1 MVLARAYERRAM
13 PVPSAG
19 APRPSR
25 PPVRPQ
31 PQSGTTSAPTPTPA
45 LPIQPFAAVP
55 PRPFKRLTPAEMS
68 ERRRQGL
75 CYNCDERYVRG
86 HKCPR
91 LFYLEVADFDEEA
104 PADDNPSAD
113 KQPPLISLHAVTGVR
128 AENTMKLA
136 SPLAAGSSRRCWT
149 PAPRTTSSAMSPH
162 PWPDSASIPEAE
174 QQSWWPTVT
183 ALLAAASPMTWPY
196 ALARRTSPW
205 TATPF
210 R

>member
-1 MVLARAYERRAM
+1 MAHAGTLTPSQQVQLFTGGLPEAIRIDVELQASEDVQRAMVLARAYERCAM

-45 LPIQPFAAVP
+45 LPIQPSAAVP

-75 CYNCDERYVRG
+75 CYNCDEQYVRG

-113 KQPPLISLHAVTGVR
+113 EQPPLISLHAVTGVR

-136 SPLAAGSSRRCWT
+136 SPLAAGSSRRC
-149 PAPRTTSSAMSPH
+149 
-162 PWPDSASIPEAE
+162 
-174 QQSWWPTVT
+174 
-183 ALLAAASPMTWPY
+183 
-196 ALARRTSPW
+196 
-205 TATPF
+205 
-210 R
+210 